1 MGTGGVLFRRFRAKL
16 TDRPTGFVWVEQ
28 DRLAA
33 CGRPSSRG
41 QLKWLASHGIDTIL
55 TLTEEP
61 LPDEW
66 SEGLGLDIR
75 HVAMRDHQAPEAGAL
90 DEAVGFLVGRLADGK
105 KVAVHCLAGEGRT
118 GCVLAAYLAA
128 SKGVGGAEAIETV
141 RRSKA
146 RFVERSQEAPL
157 MQYISS
163 RRRPDEGLD
172 GGRNGEPAA

>member
-1 MGTGGVLFRRFRAKL
+1 MF
-16 TDRPTGFVWVEQ
+16 TDKPTGFVWVEQ

-41 QLKWLASHGIDTIL
+41 QLKWLVSHGIDTIL

-66 SEGLGLDIR
+66 REGLDLEVK
-75 HVAMRDHQAPEAGAL
+75 HVAMRDHQVPEAAAL
-90 DEAVGFLVGRLADGK
+90 DEAVGFLTERLAKGR
-105 KVAVHCLAGEGRT
+105 KVSVHCLAGEGRT

-128 SKGVGGAEAIETV
+128 DRGIGGLEAIEAL

-146 RFVERSQEAPL
+146 RFVERSQEAL
-157 MQYISS
+157 LVQYISS

-172 GGRNGEPAA
+172 GGRNGKPAA